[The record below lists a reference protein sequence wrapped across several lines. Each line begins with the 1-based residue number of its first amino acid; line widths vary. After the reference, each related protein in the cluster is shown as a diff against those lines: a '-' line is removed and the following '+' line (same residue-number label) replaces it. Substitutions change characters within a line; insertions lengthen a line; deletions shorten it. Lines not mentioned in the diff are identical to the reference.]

1 MSDIH
6 SPQSN
11 SSSTSNLTT
20 TPRRILKAKR
30 SLVWRYFKIEN
41 DSFDVEC
48 ILCSSTVPR
57 TSTSTSNMLHHL
69 QIRHKLEYE
78 LINKATKSKNDASS
92 QRLPLTSARSEHLT
106 KLAANLLIHDLLPL
120 SVVESCHLQTI
131 FREAEPSYVLPRR
144 KYFVT
149 NVLKDMYNSTRNKV
163 QHALHNAIDNQ
174 LFILLFGTTL
184 TSLAIILVYFQQQK
198 KKKSDEEQKNEYLKC
213 KSLFDFE
220 ELAKKLLMP
229 HRFYYFN
236 YKAGQG
242 HTYQACRD
250 YFDKRLRIMTRI
262 LIDVRQISLKTNIFG
277 EEYSCPI
284 IIAPSAYHCLAHIDG
299 EVGTARGATEAQ
311 CIYTYNWMY
320 SNILEDNVLQTT
332 GPKFLHVYLTMP
344 IEILEK
350 LVEKAAENGYRA
362 IVVTCDDPTSRVWNN
377 ILPVFLEASKN
388 IDPNLMKTA
397 IMPNMNIFDLSIEPD
412 FYDGSI
418 TWTNIERLRKLTTLP
433 IICKG
438 ILSPMDAELAIKYG
452 ANGILV
458 SNHGGRQ
465 IDTTV
470 PAIECLEDI
479 VNIVNGRVEVF
490 VDTGIRNG
498 SDILKALALGARA
511 VFIGRPIL
519 YGLTCGGHDGVRRVL
534 DILKQELIYDMACC
548 GLARIDQINKDILY
562 KPS

>member
-1 MSDIH
+1 MRMRYN
-6 SPQSN
+6 QN
-11 SSSTSNLTT
+11 KLLRNLKLKLLIRKNKTK
-20 TPRRILKAKR
+20 RIINEMKEATKQIQIEEEEATKQKQIEEATKQKQIEEEEATKRKQIEEVEATKRLKIKNIR
-30 SLVWRYFKIEN
+30 EFDVNYLLIDNEHFNNNVQLCIEN
-41 DSFDVEC
+41 YLNNV
-48 ILCSSTVPR
+48 
-57 TSTSTSNMLHHL
+57 L
-69 QIRHKLEYE
+69 QFLKKPEKQCQE
-78 LINKATKSKNDASS
+78 LFNRFIME
-92 QRLPLTSARSEHLT
+92 L
-106 KLAANLLIHDLLPL
+106 LLIFNDCTQLKLMNV
-120 SVVESCHLQTI
+120 S
-131 FREAEPSYVLPRR
+131 
-144 KYFVT
+144 KY
-149 NVLKDMYNSTRNKV
+149 NLKEK
-163 QHALHNAIDNQ
+163 
-174 LFILLFGTTL
+174 
-184 TSLAIILVYFQQQK
+184 
-198 KKKSDEEQKNEYLKC
+198 
-213 KSLFDFE
+213 
-220 ELAKKLLMP
+220 
-229 HRFYYFN
+229 
-236 YKAGQG
+236 
-242 HTYQACRD
+242 
-250 YFDKRLRIMTRI
+250 
-262 LIDVRQISLKTNIFG
+262 

-438 ILSPMDAELAIKYG
+438 ILSPLDAELAIKYG

-511 VFIGRPIL
+511 VFIGRPVL

>member
-1 MSDIH
+1 
-6 SPQSN
+6 
-11 SSSTSNLTT
+11 
-20 TPRRILKAKR
+20 
-30 SLVWRYFKIEN
+30 
-41 DSFDVEC
+41 
-48 ILCSSTVPR
+48 
-57 TSTSTSNMLHHL
+57 
-69 QIRHKLEYE
+69 
-78 LINKATKSKNDASS
+78 
-92 QRLPLTSARSEHLT
+92 
-106 KLAANLLIHDLLPL
+106 
-120 SVVESCHLQTI
+120 
-131 FREAEPSYVLPRR
+131 
-144 KYFVT
+144 
-149 NVLKDMYNSTRNKV
+149 
-163 QHALHNAIDNQ
+163 NQ

-438 ILSPMDAELAIKYG
+438 ILSPLDAELAIKYG